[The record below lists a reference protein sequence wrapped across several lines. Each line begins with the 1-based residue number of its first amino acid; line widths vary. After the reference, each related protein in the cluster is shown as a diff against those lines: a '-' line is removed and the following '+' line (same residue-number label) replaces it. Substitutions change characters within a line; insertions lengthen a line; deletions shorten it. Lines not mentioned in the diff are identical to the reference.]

1 MERLIFRGSVE
12 LVAEFVTVEPK
23 SLDELRQFLEENKDK
38 YHEIWVIITNKK
50 TANPQVVLFNQVIN
64 EARNQ
69 GLIDSRIKN
78 VDEKRYMIRL
88 TKRIK
93 A

>member
-1 MERLIFRGSVE
+1 
-12 LVAEFVTVEPK
+12 VAESVTFEPK
-23 SLDELRQFLEENKDK
+23 SLEELRQFFEKNKGK

-50 TANPQVVLFNQVIN
+50 ATNPQIVPFNQVVN

-69 GLIDSRIKN
+69 GLIDSRIRN
-78 VDEKRYMIRL
+78 VNEKKYMIRL